1 MSKLSIII
9 INYNTGLHLKKCI
22 DSIAKTTSNLTI
34 PDSEVIII
42 DNDSKD
48 NSLLKINSTKKIKV
62 LKNHANL
69 GFAKAV
75 NQALDVSMGDYKLLL
90 NPDTILKKHAIKTML
105 EFSQKTP
112 NAGVVGAR
120 LLDPNGKI
128 QASVIPLPTIWGAIK
143 EFWLGRKNSY
153 SKYKITSRGPTKVD
167 SVVGAA
173 FLVSP
178 LAIKKVGKL
187 NNKFFMYYEDIE
199 YCKRVKQAGLEVYY
213 LPQAEVIHY
222 HGVSGKAIVNQ
233 SNQWKRLIPS
243 SIAYHG
249 VLIHYVLWLV
259 LFTGQKLR
267 KLLN

>member
-48 NSLLKINSTKKIKV
+48 NSLQKINSPKKIKV

-120 LLDPNGKI
+120 LL
-128 QASVIPLPTIWGAIK
+128 
-143 EFWLGRKNSY
+143 
-153 SKYKITSRGPTKVD
+153 
-167 SVVGAA
+167 
-173 FLVSP
+173 
-178 LAIKKVGKL
+178 
-187 NNKFFMYYEDIE
+187 
-199 YCKRVKQAGLEVYY
+199 
-213 LPQAEVIHY
+213 
-222 HGVSGKAIVNQ
+222 
-233 SNQWKRLIPS
+233 
-243 SIAYHG
+243 
-249 VLIHYVLWLV
+249 
-259 LFTGQKLR
+259 
-267 KLLN
+267 